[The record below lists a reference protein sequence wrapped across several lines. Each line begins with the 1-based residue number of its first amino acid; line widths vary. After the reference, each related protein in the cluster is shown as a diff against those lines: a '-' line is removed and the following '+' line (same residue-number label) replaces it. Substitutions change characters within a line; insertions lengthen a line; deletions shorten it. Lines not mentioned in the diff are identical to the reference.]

1 MRCPHCGLSVPLR
14 AAYLTLDVCPRCV
27 ARRRVTGPMTVSLC
41 SEPEPDAPAAAAG
54 PLALGARST

>member
-27 ARRRVTGPMTVSLC
+27 ARRRVTRPMAVSLC
-41 SEPEPDAPAAAAG
+41 SDPVAPAASAA
-54 PLALGARST
+54 PLALGERST